1 MAAATDASL
10 PDNIT
15 VAAAPVFGGPEV
27 PIRGAVIV
35 RAEPPPALTHAFDE
49 LRGDRLRAL
58 MIAIVIGVLVGF
70 LASSLIAIRIR
81 RLARLAEQMAAGDFD
96 ARLPRGG
103 GDEIGDLTRS
113 LDTMRQELRETFGML
128 ATERDRLSA
137 VFDGLTEAVI
147 VAGEDGQVRFTN
159 PAASRLVRDGRPAP
173 ALVPSLRRAAE
184 HGADEIPVLSID
196 GRLYGVQA
204 RQVPAEHA
212 VLVVVRDRTEELKR
226 EQAEAEFV
234 SNAAHELR
242 NPLAGIMSGIEVLR
256 GGAKDDPDARDR
268 FLDRLAYD
276 AERMTRLTQS
286 LLTLARVE
294 AAAERDPAE
303 VVDVT
308 LAADEAMEAVESAEG
323 VELRDEVEP
332 DLVAEGDPVL
342 LRQVMLGLLS
352 NACAYTPA
360 PGTVTLR
367 ASRGAGEHRDDRG
380 KGHREGNPDRGAGSS
395 LRSLLSGV
403 RHARRRGLR
412 ARSLDREANGERD
425 GRRDRPEF
433 RARGGEHLLG
443 APARCQADPHP
454 SGMNPTPPAEN
465 RILVVDDE
473 LSVRES
479 VGYALEQEGFQVTLA
494 ANGEEAEGQITDD
507 NFDLLIL
514 DIMMPGKSGLDLC
527 REVRAHSPVPIILL
541 TAKDAEVDKVV
552 GLEVGADDY
561 VTKPFS
567 VRELLGRVR
576 AQLRRRELDRSDGT
590 AESAEIKAGPV
601 SIDLARH
608 LVTVRGEPTN
618 LTRSEFQVLR
628 LLAGSPGQ
636 VFSRKQIMEELWQ
649 TEFRGDV
656 RACDVHISNLRQ
668 KVERDPQNPELVAHR
683 APGRLPLRR
692 GFPARPAV
700 TAQEARGHA
709 GDRRGSVPQAGA
721 AAGED
726 GDRDPALALSQQRS
740 LVDAPAVVVARTNPP

>member
-1 MAAATDASL
+1 MRLWLGAAFAAVSLITAASVYVFVDDSSGRTLQSESADLAVGKTASLADDLGRVDKIHAANVLTQNNTGTFKAWALNRHGHPFAPGQNFAGLDTLQQRPEALRVALDGRRYNASL

-15 VAAAPVFGGPEV
+15 VAAFPVFGGPEV
-27 PIRGAVIV
+27 AIRGAVIV

-70 LASSLIAIRIR
+70 LASSLIATRIR

-256 GGAKDDPDARDR
+256 GGAKDDPNARDR
-268 FLDRLAYD
+268 FLDRLAHD

-294 AAAERDPAE
+294 AAPERDPAE

-308 LAADEAMEAVESAEG
+308 VAADEAMEAVESAEG

-367 ASRGAGEHRDDRG
+367 ASRGPENTVTIEVKDTG
-380 KGHREGNPDRGAGSS
+380 KGIPTEEQDRVFDRFYRGSGMLEGQGFGLGLSIAKRMVNVMGGEIGLNSEPGEGSTFW
-395 LRSLLSGV
+395 V
-403 RHARRRGLR
+403 RLR
-412 ARSLDREANGERD
+412 AAK
-425 GRRDRPEF
+425 
-433 RARGGEHLLG
+433 
-443 APARCQADPHP
+443 
-454 SGMNPTPPAEN
+454 PTP
-465 RILVVDDE
+465 
-473 LSVRES
+473 
-479 VGYALEQEGFQVTLA
+479 T
-494 ANGEEAEGQITDD
+494 
-507 NFDLLIL
+507 
-514 DIMMPGKSGLDLC
+514 
-527 REVRAHSPVPIILL
+527 PV
-541 TAKDAEVDKVV
+541 A
-552 GLEVGADDY
+552 
-561 VTKPFS
+561 
-567 VRELLGRVR
+567 
-576 AQLRRRELDRSDGT
+576 
-590 AESAEIKAGPV
+590 
-601 SIDLARH
+601 
-608 LVTVRGEPTN
+608 
-618 LTRSEFQVLR
+618 
-628 LLAGSPGQ
+628 
-636 VFSRKQIMEELWQ
+636 
-649 TEFRGDV
+649 
-656 RACDVHISNLRQ
+656 
-668 KVERDPQNPELVAHR
+668 
-683 APGRLPLRR
+683 
-692 GFPARPAV
+692 
-700 TAQEARGHA
+700 
-709 GDRRGSVPQAGA
+709 
-721 AAGED
+721 
-726 GDRDPALALSQQRS
+726 
-740 LVDAPAVVVARTNPP
+740 